1 MPRRSIIKGTGHYVP
16 DRIVSNAE
24 LVAYVGGSAQ
34 WIEERTG
41 IRERR
46 WARASQT
53 TSELGLLATK
63 RALEDAGVEAREL
76 DALIFATLSADL
88 TFPGCGVLL
97 QDALGVA
104 GLPALDVRNQCS
116 GYLYAMHV
124 ADAWIRAG
132 VYNRVLVVGAE
143 IHSAGLDFS
152 EEGRA
157 ITVLFGDGAGAVI
170 LEGEEVEE
178 GSTRGILELT
188 LGADGSGAEH
198 LCCER
203 PGTRSGT
210 HITVEDIRN
219 KRHYPTMNGRTVF
232 RYAIST
238 LMREISALTERHAE
252 LLDARR
258 ADLIMVPHQAN
269 QRINEHLATQLGLS
283 EDQVIHTIEN
293 HGNTTAASIPMALDI
308 ARRDGRIKEGAL
320 IMHAAFG
327 SGFTWGTG
335 LIGL

>member
-1 MPRRSIIKGTGHYVP
+1 
-16 DRIVSNAE
+16 
-24 LVAYVGGSAQ
+24 
-34 WIEERTG
+34 
-41 IRERR
+41 
-46 WARASQT
+46 
-53 TSELGLLATK
+53 
-63 RALEDAGVEAREL
+63 VEAREL

>member
-1 MPRRSIIKGTGHYVP
+1 MP